1 MNASLNS
8 RRVAPAPV
16 APPPFLNHDL
26 SKRMGNEAFW
36 RDVFQNGEP
45 KKEIKPGTRYISLPG
60 WFPTRKN
67 PRGLIRT
74 SSPLTRD
81 LMFHLDTDHEIVSI
95 ADFPVTT
102 TYRSKTPTGFK
113 VREHI
118 PELAVLRRDGAVFVV
133 DVMPLNVQP
142 TIPFI
147 RQRTIDLKS
156 AYFDQG
162 ATYLLLDE
170 TSLHL
175 EPLLGNL
182 KRMWKHKKSDHELP
196 EMEVIRRWIL
206 DARFPTTIGE
216 LMRESPVNAVFAHW
230 SDQPEDTARHVTEN
244 NPVFSAVM
252 QLAIAGLVE
261 VDLDAPF
268 SPSTTVTLKEKSNV
282 RL

>member
-1 MNASLNS
+1 
-8 RRVAPAPV
+8 
-16 APPPFLNHDL
+16 
-26 SKRMGNEAFW
+26 
-36 RDVFQNGEP
+36 
-45 KKEIKPGTRYISLPG
+45 
-60 WFPTRKN
+60 
-67 PRGLIRT
+67 
-74 SSPLTRD
+74 
-81 LMFHLDTDHEIVSI
+81 MFHLDTDHEIVLI
-95 ADFPVTT
+95 ADFPVSTS
-102 TYRSKTPTGFK
+102 YRSKTPTGFK
-113 VREHI
+113 MREHI

-142 TIPFI
+142 TVPFI
-147 RQRTIDLKS
+147 RQRTAELKS

-182 KRMWKHKKSDHELP
+182 KRMWKHKENDHELA
-196 EMEVIRRWIL
+196 EMETVRRWIL

-216 LMRESPVNAVFAHW
+216 LMRECPLNAVFAHW
-230 SDQPEDTARHVTEN
+230 SDKPEDTARHVTEN

-252 QLAIAGLVE
+252 QLAIAGKVE
-261 VDLDAPF
+261 VDLDARF